1 MSPALRHYVPAEIQA
16 LRTWLPFAA
25 GVVLL
30 IIGIEQL
37 RGDAQAG
44 WLATASLLALIL
56 ARLLLP
62 DGCAWHRR
70 ATAGVSATAEQSLVA
85 SPSRRP
91 IPAAADGALA
101 AAGRGQPEGIA
112 DHSARLLATGALA
125 IAGLGLGLWSLFAS
139 GKSLYDFWSRGWL
152 LVPFALL
159 LCWLCKP
166 AVAVWAL
173 GRGDAALAEAG
184 LARNKRVGPRLQAAG
199 LHIALL
205 HAVALVAVPVIW
217 ILDLAVSPGNT
228 LGGAIGDA
236 FSLEHFARI
245 LAGEAFWIW
254 TRNSLVV
261 ALGTTLAGL
270 ALAIPA
276 GYAFSRCQFAGRK
289 QSMFLFMLIQM
300 FPGAIILVPYFMV
313 MKTLGLLNTS
323 LGLIL
328 VYSVT
333 ALPLCVWMLK
343 GFFDSVPKALEEA
356 ALLDGCSQLQ
366 VFLRIVL
373 PLSLPAVAITALF
386 SFLAAWNEFLLA
398 LVFNT
403 SNEMFT
409 LPVGLA
415 SMIPATGQ
423 QWGDFAAASIL
434 VSVPVVMLFI
444 AFQKT
449 LIQGLTLGAIKS

>member
-1 MSPALRHYVPAEIQA
+1 MSASLRHYVPAEIQA
-16 LRTWLPFAA
+16 LRTWLPFSA
-25 GVVLL
+25 GMVAL
-30 IIGIEQL
+30 IAGIERL
-37 RGDAQAG
+37 RGDVLAA
-44 WLATASLLALIL
+44 WLAAGCLLALIL
-56 ARLLLP
+56 ARFLLP
-62 DGCAWHRR
+62 DGERR
-70 ATAGVSATAEQSLVA
+70 GRPMAPDAHAAAVPPPPAGVGG
-85 SPSRRP
+85 
-91 IPAAADGALA
+91 IGARLA
-101 AAGRGQPEGIA
+101 AA
-112 DHSARLLATGALA
+112 GALA
-125 IAGLGLGLWSLFAS
+125 IAGLMLGSWAWFAGGTS
-139 GKSLYDFWSRGWL
+139 GYDFWSRLWL
-152 LVPFALL
+152 WAPFGLVLF
-159 LCWLCKP
+159 WLCKP
-166 AVAVWAL
+166 VVLVWAA
-173 GRGDAALAEAG
+173 GRCDAAQADAG
-184 LARNKRVGPRLQAAG
+184 LARNKRVAPRLKAAG

-217 ILDLAVSPGNT
+217 IVDVAVSPGNT

-236 FSLEHFARI
+236 FTLEHFGSI
-245 LAGEAFWIW
+245 LGGATFWVW
-254 TRNSLVV
+254 TRNSLIV

-276 GYAFSRCQFAGRK
+276 GYAFSRCEFAGRR

-313 MKTLGLLNTS
+313 MKTLGLLNS
-323 LGLIL
+323 SIGLIL

-343 GFFDSVPKALEEA
+343 GFFDTVPRALEEA

-373 PLSLPAVAITALF
+373 PLSLPAVAVTALF

-434 VSVPVVMLFI
+434 VSVPVVILFI
-444 AFQKT
+444 AFQRT
-449 LIQGLTLGAIKS
+449 LIQGLTLGALKS

>member
-1 MSPALRHYVPAEIQA
+1 MSVALRHYVPAEIQA
-16 LRTWLPFAA
+16 LRTWLPFAVGMVA
-25 GVVLL
+25 L
-30 IIGIEQL
+30 IIGVERL
-37 RGDAQAG
+37 RGDAQAAG
-44 WLATASLLALIL
+44 WAMGNLLALIL

-62 DGCAWHRR
+62 DGRKR
-70 ATAGVSATAEQSLVA
+70 G
-85 SPSRRP
+85 RP
-91 IPAAADGALA
+91 AADGALA
-101 AAGRGQPEGIA
+101 GGRPGRAAGIA
-112 DHSARLLATGALA
+112 GRHAHLLATGALA
-125 IAGLGLGLWSLFAS
+125 ILGLGLGLWSLIVS
-139 GKSLYDFWSRGWL
+139 GRSLYDLWSRAWL
-152 LVPFALL
+152 TLPFALL

-166 AVAVWAL
+166 AVAIWAS
-173 GRGDAALAEAG
+173 GRGDAAMAEAG
-184 LARNKRVGPRLQAAG
+184 LARNKRVGPQLKAAG
-199 LHIALL
+199 LHTALL
-205 HAVALVAVPVIW
+205 HAAALVAIPVIW
-217 ILDLAVSPGNT
+217 ILDVAISPGNA

-236 FSLEHFARI
+236 FTLEHFARI
-245 LAGEAFWIW
+245 LAGEAFWTW
-254 TRNSLVV
+254 TRNSLIV

-270 ALAIPA
+270 ALAVPA

-289 QSMFLFMLIQM
+289 ESMFLFMLIQM

-323 LGLIL
+323 FGLIL

-343 GFFDSVPKALEEA
+343 GFFDTVPKALEEA
-356 ALLDGCSQLQ
+356 ALLDGCSQFQ
-366 VFLRIVL
+366 VFFRIVL

-434 VSVPVVMLFI
+434 VSVPVVILFV

-449 LIQGLTLGAIKS
+449 LIQGLSLGGLKS